1 MNSIFGNIRRYCT
14 IGYSFKLEYK
24 LEYWVVFSDTKV
36 KFLSGWI
43 PEKWCKP
50 DSKLYHFDN
59 ESGQVT
65 VKRGGIYWAYG
76 QVVIFCRKYALH

>member
-1 MNSIFGNIRRYCT
+1 
-14 IGYSFKLEYK
+14 
-24 LEYWVVFSDTKV
+24 
-36 KFLSGWI
+36 LSGWI